1 MRVAVFGA
9 RGRMGQEV
17 CRAVAAAPGL
27 DLVAELDQG
36 DERDELLRAKA
47 EIVVDFTHPDAVL
60 GNLECAIGH
69 GLDVVVGT
77 SGFTPDR
84 LDTIRGWLAAQPDV
98 GVLVAPNFAIGA
110 VLMMRFA
117 QLAAP
122 HFDSAEV
129 IEFHHTQKVD
139 APSGTAR
146 QTAALIAAAR
156 AAAGLGSVPDATT
169 HELPGA
175 RGGVVDGIHVHALR
189 LAGLLA
195 SQEVHFASPGET
207 LVLRDDSRDRTSFMP
222 GVLAALRWLP
232 GHPGL
237 TVGIEELLGVA

>member
-9 RGRMGQEV
+9 QGRMGQEV
-17 CRAVAAAPGL
+17 CRAVTAAPDL
-27 DLVAELDQG
+27 ELVAELDQDG
-36 DERDELLRAKA
+36 PRQGALDARA

-60 GNLECAIGH
+60 GNLEWSIGH

-77 SGFTPDR
+77 SGFTPAR
-84 LDTIRGWLAAQPDV
+84 LDTVRGWLDGKPEV
-98 GVLVAPNFAIGA
+98 GILVAPNFSIGA

-156 AAAGLGSVPDATT
+156 AAAGLGPVPDPTT
-169 HELPGA
+169 HELAGS